1 MLQIENTNLK
11 VTISELGGELQSIF
25 NKNSNFEYLWSDKNR
40 NLWKRHAPILFPFV
54 GKSFQDSYF
63 VNHEKYHMSQ
73 HGFLRDQKL
82 KVVNQNHNSITLAFQ
97 DNKTTFEIYPFHF
110 TFSVTYSLDDDT
122 LYTSYQIN
130 NLSDVKLPFGLGSH
144 PGFNVPFDSKEKFND
159 YQLKLKPLNPPLKM
173 YEVNPI
179 PFRNGNIVPT
189 PIQGQT
195 IPLKHE
201 LFKNGLMILENPE
214 ITEITLKSTK
224 SDHNV
229 TINLK
234 DFPYLALWTVE
245 DQEAPFICIEPFAG
259 LPDKYGQ
266 IVDIYKKQG
275 NNIISPKTKKSF
287 IYEMTFK

>member
-1 MLQIENTNLK
+1 
-11 VTISELGGELQSIF
+11 
-25 NKNSNFEYLWSDKNR
+25 
-40 NLWKRHAPILFPFV
+40 
-54 GKSFQDSYF
+54 
-63 VNHEKYHMSQ
+63 
-73 HGFLRDQKL
+73 
-82 KVVNQNHNSITLAFQ
+82 
-97 DNKTTFEIYPFHF
+97 
-110 TFSVTYSLDDDT
+110 
-122 LYTSYQIN
+122 
-130 NLSDVKLPFGLGSH
+130 
-144 PGFNVPFDSKEKFND
+144 
-159 YQLKLKPLNPPLKM
+159 
-173 YEVNPI
+173 
-179 PFRNGNIVPT
+179 
-189 PIQGQT
+189 
-195 IPLKHE
+195 
-201 LFKNGLMILENPE
+201 MILENPE